1 MLKKAINNYKAVPP
15 LVWKVLITQ
24 FLMNSSH
31 FMTVSLLAVYMVN
44 TLKFGAWEVATVM
57 TANLI
62 SAQVLP
68 FLFGLMADKYGF
80 RLFMAGG
87 LLLRALGLLGFVVGH
102 GWLEL
107 AAMALVMGVGVA
119 MYEASV
125 YPFFSKQP
133 LPIAT
138 RAFVLN
144 NQMLNMGVVVGP
156 LLSGVLLVY
165 DVRLAFVVS
174 SGLFGCLGLWV
185 FAQKNIDAASAQGT
199 VVLLSLQRVLTDRRF
214 FCFLLALVPWYFL
227 FAQLYVSFPIYL
239 SQIAGDAAVPKM
251 FLVNGLVGLV
261 FMVVTMT
268 VMESAAPR
276 TVLPRVYVMATVFFF
291 AAPLLPTAWW
301 FLVFVGCYTMVETL
315 ILPAIETLV
324 TELAPDGSQS
334 TFFGALSVASA
345 IGGSLG
351 YYAGSW
357 MTLNM
362 DGRSMWS
369 IFSGVAALGA
379 ALSFWFVKTQS
390 GLVPG
395 SRQDRLG

>member
-1 MLKKAINNYKAVPP
+1 MLKKSIEKYRAVPP

-57 TANLI
+57 TTNLI
-62 SAQVLP
+62 AAQVLP

-80 RLFMAGG
+80 RHFMAGG
-87 LLLRALGLLGFVVGH
+87 LLLRALGLIGFAFGH
-102 GWLEL
+102 GWGTLS
-107 AAMALVMGVGVA
+107 AMALIMGIGVA
-119 MYEASV
+119 MYESSV
-125 YPFFSKQP
+125 YPFFSKQA

-156 LLSGVLLVY
+156 LLSGVLLMY
-165 DVRLAFVVS
+165 DIRLAFVVS
-174 SGLFGCLGLWV
+174 SFLFGCLGLWV
-185 FAQKNIDAASAQGT
+185 FAQKDIDSAFTKGT
-199 VVLLSLQRVLTDRRF
+199 VLFVSLQRVLTDRRF
-214 FCFLLALVPWYFL
+214 FFFLVAVVPWYFL

-239 SQIAGDAAVPKM
+239 SHIAGDAAVPKM

-276 TVLPRVYVMATVFFF
+276 TVLPRVYVMASVFFF
-291 AAPLLPTAWW
+291 SAPLLPTAWW

-357 MTLNM
+357 MTLNT
-362 DGRSMWS
+362 DGHTMWS
-369 IFSGVAALGA
+369 IFSGVGALGF
-379 ALSFWFVKTQS
+379 ALSFWFVRSQGVTVAGQGQLS
-390 GLVPG
+390 
-395 SRQDRLG
+395 

>member
-1 MLKKAINNYKAVPP
+1 
-15 LVWKVLITQ
+15 
-24 FLMNSSH
+24 
-31 FMTVSLLAVYMVN
+31 MTVSLLAVYMVN

-57 TANLI
+57 TTNLI
-62 SAQVLP
+62 AAQVLP
-68 FLFGLMADKYGF
+68 CLFGLMAAKHGF

-87 LLLRALGLLGFVVGH
+87 LLLRALGLIGFAFGH
-102 GWLEL
+102 GWGALS
-107 AAMALVMGVGVA
+107 AMALVMGVGVA
-119 MYEASV
+119 MYESSV

-156 LLSGVLLVY
+156 LMSGVLLMY
-165 DVRLAFVVS
+165 DIRLAFVVS
-174 SGLFGCLGLWV
+174 SFLFACLGLWV
-185 FAQKNIDAASAQGT
+185 FMQKDIDSAFTKGT
-199 VVLLSLQRVLTDRRF
+199 VLFVSLQRVLTDRRF
-214 FCFLLALVPWYFL
+214 FFFLVAVVPWYFL

-261 FMVVTMT
+261 FMVGAMT
-268 VMESAAPR
+268 VMDSAAPR
-276 TVLPRVYVMATVFFF
+276 TVLPRVYVMAAVFFF
-291 AAPLLPTAWW
+291 SAPLLATAWW
-301 FLVFVGCYTMVETL
+301 FLVFVACYTMVETL

-362 DGRSMWS
+362 DGRTMWS
-369 IFSGVAALGA
+369 IFSGVGALGF
-379 ALSFWFVKTQS
+379 ALSFWFVRWS
-390 GLVPG
+390 HEDPN
-395 SRQDRLG
+395 RLQTD

>member
-1 MLKKAINNYKAVPP
+1 MLRKSIENYKAVPA

-57 TANLI
+57 TSNLI

-68 FLFGLMADKYGF
+68 FLFGLMADRYGF
-80 RLFMAGG
+80 RFFMAGG
-87 LLLRALGLLGFVVGH
+87 LLLRSLGLIGFAFGH
-102 GWLEL
+102 GWVTLS
-107 AAMALVMGVGVA
+107 AMALVMGIGVA
-119 MYEASV
+119 MYESSV

-144 NQMLNMGVVVGP
+144 NQMLNLGVVVGP
-156 LLSGVLLVY
+156 LMSGFLLMY
-165 DVRLAFVVS
+165 DIRLAFVVS
-174 SGLFGCLGLWV
+174 SFLFGCLGLWV
-185 FAQKNIDAASAQGT
+185 FAQKDIDSAFVKGT
-199 VVLLSLQRVLTDRRF
+199 VLIVSLRRVLTDRRF
-214 FCFLLALVPWYFL
+214 FFFLVAVVPWYFL

-239 SQIAGDAAVPKM
+239 SQLAGAAAVPKM

-261 FMVVTMT
+261 FMVGTMA
-268 VMESAAPR
+268 VMENTAPR
-276 TVLPRVYVMATVFFF
+276 TVLPRVYVMASVFFF
-291 AAPLLPTAWW
+291 SAPLLPTVWW
-301 FLVFVGCYTMVETL
+301 FLLFIGCYTMVETL

-345 IGGSLG
+345 IGGSMG

-362 DGRSMWS
+362 NGRTMWS
-369 IFSGVAALGA
+369 IFSAVGA
-379 ALSFWFVKTQS
+379 IGFALSFWFVRTQRE
-390 GLVPG
+390 LV
-395 SRQDRLG
+395 SDQRQDVVS